1 MNTKRAIAINSI
13 VLNDESKYQI
23 GVINP
28 SALTPYNPPI
38 QIGVTNLCAATPY
51 KSPIQ
56 IGVINPS
63 AFYSLQASYSNRS
76 NQSSLE
82 SNGLI

>member
-38 QIGVTNLCAATPY
+38 QIGVISPSAFTPY
-51 KSPIQ
+51 KPPIQ
-56 IGVINPS
+56 IGVISPS
-63 AFYSLQASYSNRS
+63 AFTPYKPPIQIGVISLVW
-76 NQSSLE
+76 NQM
-82 SNGLI
+82 G

>member
-1 MNTKRAIAINSI
+1 MNTKRVNAINSI

-38 QIGVTNLCAATPY
+38 QIGVISPSTTTPY

-56 IGVINPS
+56 IGVTSPS
-63 AFYSLQASYSNRS
+63 AFTPYKPPIQIGVINPVL
-76 NQSSLE
+76 NQM
-82 SNGLI
+82 G